1 MTGTVQA
8 ILCDR
13 FGSTD
18 DLHWGPLTLPECGPD
33 QVRYRTTAATVGFMD
48 TLMVEGLYQLKPDLP
63 YVPGA
68 VSAGVVTE
76 VGSNIGDIA
85 VGDRVSALGYH
96 GGFATARVVDRAAV
110 VVTPEGIDDE
120 QAAAFRLTYSPSYL
134 ALVLRARIQPG
145 ETLVVTGATGGIGFS
160 AMQLGRHLGA
170 RVIGAVGG
178 ADKVRWLNEQGFD
191 ETIDYGTQPFK
202 QTVNEM
208 TGGLGAD
215 VIFEVVGGEMLE
227 QSMRCINVFGRIL
240 VLGFAGGDI
249 PALPANLP
257 LLKNA
262 AIIGSFLGGWM
273 TRDPAAFMRMNGEVV
288 DVLRNSDLRAP
299 IAHRFPM
306 HQASEA
312 MATLR
317 RRDNIGKI
325 MLTV

>member
-1 MTGTVQA
+1 MADQVNA
-8 ILCDR
+8 IQCDR
-13 FGSTD
+13 FGSID
-18 DLHWGPLTLPECGPD
+18 DLRWGPRDLSDCGPD
-33 QVRYRTTAATVGFMD
+33 QVRFETTAATVGFMD
-48 TLMVEGLYQLKPDLP
+48 TLMVQGLYQLKPDLP

-68 VSAGVVTE
+68 VSAGIVTQI
-76 VGSNIGDIA
+76 GSKVSDIS

-160 AMQLGRHLGA
+160 AMQLGRQQGA
-170 RVIGAVGG
+170 RVIGAVGSP
-178 ADKVRWLNEQGFD
+178 AKAAWLHAQGFA
-191 ETIDYGTQPFK
+191 ETIDYSTEPFR
-202 QTVNEM
+202 QTVNAK

-249 PALPANLP
+249 PSLPANLP

-273 TRDPAAFMRMNGEVV
+273 TRDPAAFMRMNDAVV

-299 IAHRFPM
+299 IAARFPL
-306 HQASEA
+306 QKAPEA
-312 MATLR
+312 MAALR
-317 RRDNIGKI
+317 QRDNIGKI